1 MPLAAIDPPELLFSC
16 PSLGL
21 ILALAAAAAVP
32 AAAEMGLHNR
42 DIYSPAGRCSI
53 DTLAH

>member
-21 ILALAAAAAVP
+21 FLALAAAAAVP

-42 DIYSPAGRCSI
+42 DTVY
-53 DTLAH
+53 TLQQAAAL

>member
-21 ILALAAAAAVP
+21 FLALAAAAAVP
-32 AAAEMGLHNR
+32 AAAEWVCTR
-42 DIYSPAGRCSI
+42 EIY
-53 DTLAH
+53 TLQQAAAL